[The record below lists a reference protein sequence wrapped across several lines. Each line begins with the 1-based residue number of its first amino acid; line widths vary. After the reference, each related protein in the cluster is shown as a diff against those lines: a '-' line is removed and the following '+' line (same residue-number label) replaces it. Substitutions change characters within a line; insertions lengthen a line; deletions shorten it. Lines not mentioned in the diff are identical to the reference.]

1 MAALVLPW
9 VVRGRRPLADGVAAA
24 GWAGAMAA
32 GGAAVAGMV
41 EAGSHPRG
49 GLAGPAL
56 AAVLA
61 VALRWLRG
69 PDPPPLEAPPAD

>member
-1 MAALVLPW
+1 
-9 VVRGRRPLADGVAAA
+9 VAAA
-24 GWAGAMAA
+24 
-32 GGAAVAGMV
+32 GAAVAGLV
-41 EAGSHPRG
+41 EAGSHPDG

-69 PDPPPLEAPPAD
+69 PDPPPLEAPRAD

>member
-1 MAALVLPW
+1 VA
-9 VVRGRRPLADGVAAA
+9 GIVAA
-24 GWAGAMAA
+24 
-32 GGAAVAGMV
+32 
-41 EAGSHPRG
+41 GSQPRG

-61 VALRWLRG
+61 VGLRWLRG